1 MHSMKFRLVDSQ
13 KRPLIFDQ
21 NRQDSS
27 DVSEDSV
34 LDGHSEILN
43 GVNGD
48 SKDIEVDADNYT
60 NGDIENSKWEI
71 NGETDNSNGLNDD
84 SVVVT
89 VDSNTNNIEDKRNLD
104 ELFAETL
111 ADIENSREPKT
122 RRWTAD
128 SGIISRGSSFSSDPD
143 VTIDHESVLEMQKYL
158 HGKTD
163 AIFEPYE
170 NDKLKETNTEDFEK
184 AKTKLVS
191 EKPFVD
197 IVKDQQTESRTKEV
211 TEESDFIDKKNKRNL
226 KMDNG
231 NIAVLAYESYQEDDI
246 GHHFC
251 TSKHNHVDQMDSSV
265 NWERVDDH
273 EASVLA
279 GKYLFAH
286 GKDVEAD
293 EAIQPLSEW
302 ELIKQADG
310 SLLFS
315 ADAGDGKAITRDEME
330 QLIANSRVES
340 AGKTYIK
347 ESETGLIAGESFE
360 ISVKRSEIKRE
371 GITESEIE
379 LLETKTSKTQF
390 SADTQDIEVKET
402 GSEVIST
409 KVTKSEAITE
419 TVLNEV
425 TEVTKSSVIKSLEQ
439 SEVNQMETDTN
450 VQERNVDVQIET
462 STNELNKQ
470 LDVQIETDSHIQ
482 NKNLDIRESESSYDL
497 YSSTDEYFCSTDDEA
512 LYDLD
517 VDRSE
522 QIMQTR
528 SKQYRR
534 ASAQDNVTSEMVE
547 QISAKQALSI
557 QSDSVSLESESKTEI
572 RVKQSENVAML
583 ETDDVKKTI
592 SGKSDIEA
600 DSQKDV
606 DKVLI
611 ESDSINQELSA
622 LSDDDAYELDLDRS
636 EQMLATKSQQI
647 RRLSAQDN
655 LTKEKIDQLSVQQS
669 LIASESSVSLE
680 AETKQMPSKG
690 EATSSDDKL
699 LSDEP
704 TDRTD
709 GNMQV
714 TETTVST
721 ETTETTTSSSNDGIS
736 KVETNAQGLQAAK
749 EPSLFEATVESEILD
764 THETGLD
771 IEAIE
776 SVSVQSKDEEKKQTT
791 PFDKLS
797 SAEKDDIL
805 KQISDI
811 SLAKGRRFRGK
822 EETGNAD
829 AETEDK
835 DDTATDLKSGT
846 EDLKNSHDVKSDVK
860 EDEKPVIKVDRQL
873 SLTGET
879 VFKEEKTDAE
889 LLKDQLDSDDLTPLI
904 QKVSGQDALDT
915 SSTNNLTKESE
926 LNLDQE
932 NVQVT
937 DKNLKIVDSKT
948 IEKVTEGKE
957 DEVLFAKIENAKE
970 PTPILYQAEETAG
983 EKGLNSPTRK
993 GSLEMLEDTK
1003 PAVPN
1008 IINFVDELKHNTD
1021 VEYQVEEATHTAQD
1035 LKTDTDVDAEHA
1047 KAGVE
1052 EVKENIAVASEE
1064 QAGVITE
1071 KVEVSN
1077 SETVKDGRAEIS
1089 ESVEITD
1096 TINGKKNDENENRD
1110 IAEESEVTSAGDAE
1124 QISIN
1129 ADADTSHKAQELKS
1143 EITSDIESKQ
1153 ADEKDSK
1160 EANAEISEE
1169 QTSVVTDAVDISTV
1183 ETTNDIKTV
1192 TSDIKEEKKTGDDM
1206 LEISSEIEATQSVNV
1221 EQTPV
1226 ESDAE
1231 AVIKAQEL
1239 KNDIALSSELE
1250 EDQDKGSKEVIAEV
1264 NMEESDTQTEVVQN
1278 ETVME
1283 SISENLN
1290 AETKQKIDS
1299 VEVSELPSETSVNTE
1314 SNIEQS
1320 SIKLDV
1326 DLESNVGEIKAEETI
1341 QLSTGSTMDEKQD
1354 EKIESL
1360 SIEKQQITEI
1370 KTIDNDDVD
1379 AALSKS
1385 ERTVTEVSKAE
1396 QEITKKIDET
1406 VKIIDQEEKVDVL
1419 RDTKYKPVDDKGT
1432 KEIDVPQEGVNEHT
1446 AKTGD
1451 QQISKIDTADLKV
1464 EPVAIKEGESV
1475 TMRWQILGMHTC
1487 TFDKTPSF

>member
-1 MHSMKFRLVDSQ
+1 MKFRLVDSQ

-27 DVSEDSV
+27 DISEDSV

-48 SKDIEVDADNYT
+48 SKDIEVDVDSYT
-60 NGDIENSKWEI
+60 NGDKENSKWEI
-71 NGETDNSNGLNDD
+71 NGDTDNLDNINDD
-84 SVVVT
+84 FVTLT
-89 VDSNTNNIEDKRNLD
+89 VDSNTDNKDDKGKLD

-111 ADIENSREPKT
+111 ADIENSEEPKS

-128 SGIISRGSSFSSDPD
+128 SGITSRGSSFSSDPD
-143 VTIDHESVLEMQKYL
+143 ITIDHESVLEMQKYL
-158 HGKTD
+158 HGKADT
-163 AIFEPYE
+163 IFEPYE
-170 NDKLKETNTEDFEK
+170 NDKLKDTNSEDFK
-184 AKTKLVS
+184 KVNTDIVS
-191 EKPFVD
+191 EKPFID
-197 IVKDQQTESRTKEV
+197 KVKDQQTESRAKEL
-211 TEESDFIDKKNKRNL
+211 TEENDFIDKKNKRNL
-226 KMDNG
+226 KMDKG

-251 TSKHNHVDQMDSSV
+251 TSKHNHVDQMDSNV

-315 ADAGDGKAITRDEME
+315 ADEGDRKAITRDEME

-340 AGKTYIK
+340 AGKAYIK
-347 ESETGLIAGESFE
+347 ESETGLIGGESFE

-371 GITESEIE
+371 GIIESETE
-379 LLETKTSKTQF
+379 LLETKISKTQF
-390 SADTQDIEVKET
+390 SADIQDIEVKET
-402 GSEVIST
+402 GSKVIST

-419 TVLNEV
+419 TVMNEV
-425 TEVTKSSVIKSLEQ
+425 TEVTKSSVLTSLEQ

-450 VQERNVDVQIET
+450 AQERKVDVQIET
-462 STNELNKQ
+462 DANELNKQ
-470 LDVQIETDSHIQ
+470 LDAQIETDTHVQ
-482 NKNLDIRESESSYDL
+482 NKNLNIRESESSYDL

-557 QSDSVSLESESKTEI
+557 QSDTVSLESESKTEI
-572 RVKQSENVAML
+572 RVKQSENAAML
-583 ETDDVKKTI
+583 ENDDVKKTI
-592 SGKSDIEA
+592 RGKSEIEA

-606 DKVLI
+606 DKVVL
-611 ESDSINQELSA
+611 ESDSKNQELSA
-622 LSDDDAYELDLDRS
+622 SSDDDAYELDLDRS

-655 LTKEKIDQLSVQQS
+655 LTKEKIDQLSAQQS
-669 LIASESSVSLE
+669 LIASEQSVSLE

-714 TETTVST
+714 IETTVST
-721 ETTETTTSSSNDGIS
+721 ETTETTTPSSNDGIS
-736 KVETNAQGLQAAK
+736 KVESNAQGLQAAK
-749 EPSLFEATVESEILD
+749 EPSLCEATVESEILD

-829 AETEDK
+829 SETEDK
-835 DDTATDLKSGT
+835 DDMATDLKSGK
-846 EDLKNSHDVKSDVK
+846 EDLKNSDDVKSDVK

-879 VFKEEKTDAE
+879 VVKEEKTDAE
-889 LLKDQLDSDDLTPLI
+889 LLKDQLDNDDLTPLI
-904 QKVSGQDALDT
+904 KKVSGQDALDT
-915 SSTNNLTKESE
+915 SSTKNLTKQSE
-926 LNLDQE
+926 QE

-937 DKNLKIVDSKT
+937 DKNLKIVDTKT
-948 IEKVTEGKE
+948 MEKVTEGIE
-957 DEVLFAKIENAKE
+957 DDVSFAKIENAKE
-970 PTPILYQAEETAG
+970 PTPILYQAEESAG
-983 EKGLNSPTRK
+983 EKGLNSPIRK

-1008 IINFVDELKHNTD
+1008 IINFVDDLKHNTD
-1021 VEYQVEEATHTAQD
+1021 VEYQVEEATRTAQD
-1035 LKTDTDVDAEHA
+1035 LKIDTTLNSEQA
-1047 KAGVE
+1047 KAGV
-1052 EVKENIAVASEE
+1052 EVKENIAVASVE
-1064 QAGVITE
+1064 QAGVLTE

-1077 SETVKDGRAEIS
+1077 SETVKDGRTEIS

-1096 TINGKKNDENENRD
+1096 TVNGKKNDENESRD

-1129 ADADTSHKAQELKS
+1129 ADTDTSHKAQELKS
-1143 EITSDIESKQ
+1143 EITSDIESKH

-1160 EANAEISEE
+1160 VANAEISEE
-1169 QTSVVTDAVDISTV
+1169 QTSVVTEAVDISTV

-1206 LEISSEIEATQSVNV
+1206 LEISSEIEATQSANV

-1226 ESDAE
+1226 KSDAE

-1239 KNDIALSSELE
+1239 KNDIAPSSELE
-1250 EDQDKGSKEVIAEV
+1250 QDQDKGSKEVIAED
-1264 NMEESDTQTEVVQN
+1264 NMEEPDTQTEVVQN
-1278 ETVME
+1278 ETTME
-1283 SISENLN
+1283 SNYEILN
-1290 AETKQKIDS
+1290 AETEQKIDS

-1320 SIKLDV
+1320 SIKSEV
-1326 DLESNVGEIKAEETI
+1326 DLESSVGEIKAEETTH
-1341 QLSTGSTMDEKQD
+1341 LSTGSTMDEKQD

-1360 SIEKQQITEI
+1360 RTEKQQIAEI
-1370 KTIDNDDVD
+1370 KTVDNDDVD

-1385 ERTVTEVSKAE
+1385 ERTVTEVGKAE

-1419 RDTKYKPVDDKGT
+1419 KDTTYKHVDDKET
-1432 KEIDVPQEGVNEHT
+1432 KEIDVPQEGVKEDT

-1451 QQISKIDTADLKV
+1451 QQLSKIDTADLKV
-1464 EPVAIKEGESV
+1464 EPVVIKEGESV
-1475 TMRWQILGMHTC
+1475 TMRWQILGMHII
-1487 TFDKTPSF
+1487 DKIPSF